1 MLSRLAKILTRH
13 PSVILTVAVLLLIP
27 SVVGYAKTR
36 VNYDILSYLPKDLES
51 TQGEDVLEDTFHDA
65 ATSMIV
71 IDGMPSKDVSALK
84 EKIKQ
89 VPGVNS
95 AVWVDDIADIS
106 VPKEMLPDILKDTFY
121 SGDSTLM
128 LVTYDGA
135 ASSDETL
142 VALSGV
148 RKLLDGKCFLSGIS
162 AITKD
167 TKNLTDQELPVYV
180 SLAVLLSIAA
190 MMLCMESWIL
200 PLVFL
205 LGIGFAVLYNFGT
218 NFFLG
223 DVSYVTQAIA
233 GILQLGVTMDYS
245 IFLINRYDEEKPKFS
260 DRRDAM
266 ASAIVRT
273 FTSLAGSSL
282 TTIAGF
288 FALCFMQLTLGMN
301 IGIVMMKGVL
311 LGVLTTVTVLPSL
324 ILVFDKPIHR
334 FTHRSL
340 IPNFDKGADFIFR
353 HRKAFLTLGILLI
366 VPAIWTQAHTEVY
379 YDLAQSLPQDLP
391 SIVATNKLKNTFD
404 MSTTHFIIA
413 DDSLPSYQVKSMVS
427 EIKKLDGVKSTLAY
441 SDLIGPAV
449 PDDFIP
455 QEVKDICK
463 KDGKQLILVNSQYKS
478 AEDAENTQIDRITK
492 IVKKY
497 DSSALITGEGVLTKD
512 LIETAD
518 TDFSVTNKISILC
531 ILLLVAFVFR
541 SAAVP
546 VLLVSVIELA
556 IAINLGVPC
565 LTGSVIPFIT
575 PTVIGCVQLGA
586 TVDYSILMTTRF
598 QEELKAGNDRK
609 LAIKTATATSFRAIV
624 TSALVLFCA
633 TMGVALIS
641 KIEIIQSICSTLARG
656 AVISALVII
665 LILPAVLYLT
675 EPLIAKLSYHWKTN
689 KTNQNKICETEVSK

>member
-1 MLSRLAKILTRH
+1 MLSKLAKLLTRH

-27 SVVGYAKTR
+27 SAIGFAKTR
-36 VNYDILSYLPKDLES
+36 VNYDILSYLPKDLDS
-51 TQGEDVLEDTFHDA
+51 TQGEDVLENTFHDA

-71 IDGMPSKDVSALK
+71 IDGMPAKDVSALK
-84 EKIKQ
+84 ERIKK

-106 VPKEMLPDILKDTFY
+106 VPKEILPDLLKDTFY

-142 VALSGV
+142 TALTNV
-148 RKLLDGKCFLSGIS
+148 RGLLDGRCFLSGIS

-167 TKNLTDQELPVYV
+167 TKDLTDQELPLYV
-180 SLAVLLSIAA
+180 SLAVVLSIAA
-190 MMLCMESWIL
+190 MMLCMESWLL
-200 PLVFL
+200 PLVFI

-245 IFLINRYDEEKPKFS
+245 IFLIDRYDEEKPKFA

-266 ASAIVRT
+266 ASAITST

-282 TTIAGF
+282 TTVAGF
-288 FALCFMQLTLGMN
+288 FALCFMQLTLGKN
-301 IGIVMMKGVL
+301 IGVVMMKGVL

-324 ILVFDKPIHR
+324 ILVFDKPIHKY
-334 FTHRSL
+334 THRNL
-340 IPNFDKGADFIFR
+340 IPDFGRGSRFIVR
-353 HRKAFLTLGILLI
+353 HRKAFVAAGLLL
-366 VPAIWTQAHTEVY
+366 VAPAFWLQAHTQVY
-379 YDLAQSLPQDLP
+379 YNLDRSLPQTLP
-391 SIVATNKLKNTFD
+391 SIVGTNRLKDSFG
-404 MSTTHFIIA
+404 MSTTHFVIA
-413 DDSLPSYQVKSMVS
+413 NDSLPSYQVKAMVS
-427 EIKKLDGVKSTLAY
+427 EIKKLDGVKSTVAY
-441 SDLIGPAV
+441 GDLIGPAI

-463 KDGKQLILVNSQYKS
+463 KDGKQLILVNSRYK
-478 AEDAENTQIDRITK
+478 AADDDENSQIDRMTA

-497 DSSALITGEGVLTKD
+497 DPSALITGEGVLTKD
-512 LIETAD
+512 LIETANS
-518 TDFSVTNKISILC
+518 DFTLTNNISILC
-531 ILLLVAFVFR
+531 ILLLVALVFR
-541 SAAVP
+541 SAIIP
-546 VLLVSVIELA
+546 VLLVSIIELA
-556 IAINLGVPC
+556 IAVNLGIPC
-565 LTGSVIPFIT
+565 LTGTVIPFIT

-598 QEELKAGNDRK
+598 QEELKTGRDRMQ
-609 LAIKTATATSFRAIV
+609 AVRTAAATSFRSIV

-633 TMGVALIS
+633 TSGVAVVS

-675 EPLIAKLSYHWKTN
+675 EPLIAKLSYHWRN
-689 KTNQNKICETEVSK
+689 NENPVCDSEVSK